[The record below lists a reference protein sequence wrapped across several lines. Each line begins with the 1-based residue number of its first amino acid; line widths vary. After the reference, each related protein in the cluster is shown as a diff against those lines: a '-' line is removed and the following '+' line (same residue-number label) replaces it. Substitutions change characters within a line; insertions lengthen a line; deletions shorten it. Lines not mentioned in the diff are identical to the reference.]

1 MHPYSAGYNKD
12 AALAAALERSRQE
25 THQHSTSQHQSSH
38 ALQDDEDYA
47 RALQE
52 SLNLEHQDSA
62 LASSGNVRPP
72 QVRRNCLP
80 LLQDVRRLCTWN
92 AENQIQSVLQ

>member
-1 MHPYSAGYNKD
+1 MHPYPAGYNED

-25 THQHSTSQHQSSH
+25 THQHSTSQSSH
-38 ALQDDEDYA
+38 ALQHDEDYA

-72 QVRRNCLP
+72 QVRVNCLS
-80 LLQDVRRLCTWN
+80 LLQDVRRLCT
-92 AENQIQSVLQ
+92 

>member
-1 MHPYSAGYNKD
+1 MSEDPSETIRTRNFAGYNED
-12 AALAAALERSRQE
+12 AALAAALERSSQE
-25 THQHSTSQHQSSH
+25 AQQRSTSQHQSPH

-72 QVRRNCLP
+72 QVRVNCLS
-80 LLQDVRRLCTWN
+80 LLPDVRRLCT
-92 AENQIQSVLQ
+92 